1 VEAVVDHGLGARALV
16 IVGDGRGD
24 RGAAVLRRE
33 WNDGR
38 GAAERRGHRA
48 AVEIVRRHDAHAREL
63 LDVAMAVDAA
73 GQHVAALR
81 VEVALARRELRRHG
95 DDLFAGDA
103 DVAARGLVRGRHRT
117 VANGQVHSTSILGMI
132 CRNNGANMLRILV
145 ASVALIIAGLV
156 SAQSYPARQVRIVVP
171 FPPGGTSDILA
182 RTIGARLSAPLGQPV
197 VVENRPGAGGNIAA
211 DHVAKSPPDG
221 YTLIMGT
228 SSLAI
233 SQSLYRKLSY
243 DLIQDF
249 APVTQAVNYTNLLV
263 VHPSAGVSNVAEL
276 LALARAKPGAL
287 SYDTAGNGTPP
298 HMTGE
303 LFKSYTGV
311 NILHIPYKG
320 GAPAIADL
328 VAGQIPMMFDNVP
341 PLLPHVRS
349 GRIKALAVT
358 SLARIQVLPDVPT
371 LHELGLK
378 DFDAV
383 GWNGLLAPAGTPRE
397 IVSRLHTEVVRV
409 LRNPEVREQLTSQ
422 GADVVGNSPEEFAAW
437 IRVEVKKWAEVVR
450 VSGAKV

>member
-1 VEAVVDHGLGARALV
+1 
-16 IVGDGRGD
+16 
-24 RGAAVLRRE
+24 
-33 WNDGR
+33 
-38 GAAERRGHRA
+38 
-48 AVEIVRRHDAHAREL
+48 
-63 LDVAMAVDAA
+63 M
-73 GQHVAALR
+73 
-81 VEVALARRELRRHG
+81 
-95 DDLFAGDA
+95 
-103 DVAARGLVRGRHRT
+103 
-117 VANGQVHSTSILGMI
+117 M
-132 CRNNGANMLRILV
+132 RILV
-145 ASVALIIAGLV
+145 SIIALLTAGLV
-156 SAQSYPARQVRIVVP
+156 SAQTYPARQVRIIVP

-182 RTIGARLSAPLGQPV
+182 RTIGARLGEPLGQPV

-211 DHVAKSPPDG
+211 DYVAKAAPDG
-221 YTLIMGT
+221 YTLLMGT

-233 SQSLYRKLSY
+233 SQSLYKKLSY
-243 DLIQDF
+243 DLIKDF
-249 APVTQAVNYTNLLV
+249 APVAQAVNYTNLLV

-287 SYDTAGNGTPP
+287 SYGTAGNGTPP

-303 LFKSYTGV
+303 LFKAYTKV

-320 GAPAIADL
+320 GAPAITDL

-349 GRIKALAVT
+349 GRIRALAVT

-397 IVSRLHTEVVRV
+397 IVNRLNAEVVRA
-409 LRNPEVREQLTSQ
+409 LRIPEVRDQLTSQ
-422 GADVVGNSPEEFAAW
+422 GADIVGNSPDQFAAW
-437 IRVEVKKWAEVVR
+437 IRAEVKKWAEVVR
-450 VSGAKV
+450 LSGAKVD

>member
-1 VEAVVDHGLGARALV
+1 
-16 IVGDGRGD
+16 
-24 RGAAVLRRE
+24 
-33 WNDGR
+33 
-38 GAAERRGHRA
+38 
-48 AVEIVRRHDAHAREL
+48 
-63 LDVAMAVDAA
+63 M
-73 GQHVAALR
+73 
-81 VEVALARRELRRHG
+81 
-95 DDLFAGDA
+95 
-103 DVAARGLVRGRHRT
+103 
-117 VANGQVHSTSILGMI
+117 M
-132 CRNNGANMLRILV
+132 RILV
-145 ASVALIIAGLV
+145 SIIALLTAGLV
-156 SAQSYPARQVRIVVP
+156 SAQTYPARQVRIIVP

-182 RTIGARLSAPLGQPV
+182 RTIGARLGEPLGQPV

-211 DHVAKSPPDG
+211 DYVAKAAPDG
-221 YTLIMGT
+221 YTLLMGT

-233 SQSLYRKLSY
+233 SQSLYKKLSY
-243 DLIQDF
+243 DLIKDF
-249 APVTQAVNYTNLLV
+249 APVAQAVNYTNLLV

-287 SYDTAGNGTPP
+287 SYGTAGNGTPP

-303 LFKSYTGV
+303 LFKAYTKV

-320 GAPAIADL
+320 GAPAITDL

-383 GWNGLLAPAGTPRE
+383 GWNGLLAPARTPRE
-397 IVSRLHTEVVRV
+397 IVNRLNAEVVRA
-409 LRNPEVREQLTSQ
+409 LRIPEVRDQLTSQ
-422 GADVVGNSPEEFAAW
+422 GADIVGNSPDQFAAW
-437 IRVEVKKWAEVVR
+437 IRAEVKKWAEVVR
-450 VSGAKV
+450 LSGAKVD

>member
-1 VEAVVDHGLGARALV
+1 
-16 IVGDGRGD
+16 
-24 RGAAVLRRE
+24 
-33 WNDGR
+33 
-38 GAAERRGHRA
+38 
-48 AVEIVRRHDAHAREL
+48 
-63 LDVAMAVDAA
+63 
-73 GQHVAALR
+73 
-81 VEVALARRELRRHG
+81 
-95 DDLFAGDA
+95 
-103 DVAARGLVRGRHRT
+103 
-117 VANGQVHSTSILGMI
+117 
-132 CRNNGANMLRILV
+132 MLRILV
-145 ASVALIIAGLV
+145 MRILVASIALIMAGVV

-182 RTIGARLSAPLGQPV
+182 RTIGARLSEPLGQPV

-211 DHVAKSPPDG
+211 DHVAKSAPDG

-233 SQSLYRKLSY
+233 SQSLYKKLTY
-243 DLIQDF
+243 NLVQDF
-249 APVTQAVNYTNLLV
+249 APITQAVNYTNLLV

-276 LALARAKPGAL
+276 LALAKAKPGAL
-287 SYDTAGNGTPP
+287 SYGTAGNGTPP

-303 LFKSYTGV
+303 LFKAYTGA

-320 GAPAIADL
+320 GAPAIVDL

-349 GRIKALAVT
+349 GRIKPLAVT
-358 SLARIQVLPDVPT
+358 SLARIAVLPEVPT

-397 IVSRLHTEVVRV
+397 IISRLNAEVLRV
-409 LRNPEVREQLTSQ
+409 LRTPEVRDQLTAQ

-437 IRVEVKKWAEVVR
+437 IKAEVKKWADVVK
-450 VSGAKV
+450 VSGAKID

>member
-1 VEAVVDHGLGARALV
+1 
-16 IVGDGRGD
+16 
-24 RGAAVLRRE
+24 
-33 WNDGR
+33 
-38 GAAERRGHRA
+38 
-48 AVEIVRRHDAHAREL
+48 
-63 LDVAMAVDAA
+63 MAVDAA
-73 GQHVAALR
+73 GKHIAPLGVDVAPPGR
-81 VEVALARRELRRHG
+81 QIFRQG
-95 DDLFAGDA
+95 DDLLALDA
-103 DVAARGLVRGRHRT
+103 DVAAHRLGGGRHRA

-132 CRNNGANMLRILV
+132 CRNNGGPMLRILV
-145 ASVALIIAGLV
+145 ACIAVIIAGLA
-156 SAQSYPARQVRIVVP
+156 SAQSYPSRQVRIVVP

-182 RTIGARLSAPLGQPV
+182 RTIGARLSEPLGQPV

-233 SQSLYRKLSY
+233 SQSLYKKLSY
-243 DLIQDF
+243 DLVQDF

-263 VHPSAGVSNVAEL
+263 VHPSAGVKSVEEL
-276 LALARAKPGAL
+276 LKHARAKPGSL
-287 SYDTAGNGTPP
+287 SYGTAGNGTPP

-303 LFKSYTGV
+303 LFKAYTGV
-311 NILHIPYKG
+311 NIVHIPYKG

-328 VAGQIPMMFDNVP
+328 IAGQIPMMFDNVP

-349 GRIKALAVT
+349 AKIQALAVT
-358 SLARIQVLPDVPT
+358 SLARIGVLPDVPT

-397 IVSRLHTEVVRV
+397 IVLRLNSEVVRV
-409 LRNPEVREQLTSQ
+409 LRAPDVRDQLTAQ
-422 GADVVGNSPEEFAAW
+422 GADIVGNSPEEVSAWLRAGVKEWAA
-437 IRVEVKKWAEVVR
+437 VVKD
-450 VSGAKV
+450 SGAQVECVNERH